1 MAEWIIL
8 FSVFVQVFAAIVA
21 LRLFRE
27 TKGREGWL
35 FIAIAIFLMVLRRF
49 FGLLRITGSD
59 ISTESVILIE
69 ETAGFATSCLLFV
82 GLSRL
87 GSIFKF
93 VQESGERIMASEKKY
108 RAVFQGASDAILIVN
123 KDGMI
128 INCNESAGK
137 LLGFPA
143 EVIKGSNLSTFSAPD
158 QEGIWQAVSLNHQEG
173 IDWILVGAD
182 GRKIETE
189 LKRSRIL
196 INGDEGILC
205 VFRDR
210 TEERKAQRELRKSYE
225 YLGLIL
231 DKNPLPTFVLDNNG
245 CVTLWN
251 LACEQLTGIPKE
263 EVLGRKPNFQ
273 VLYPNRKI
281 PPTLAELLLAF
292 DPSFLVKKLEARGVS
307 MYPSMPGAV
316 TCETVFETRSSKKI
330 VKLIASRIND
340 RDGRLIGAIQIAQDV
355 TMERALERYAS
366 QVQRMES
373 LGRLA
378 SGIAHDFRNI
388 LMVIQSSMEFLRY
401 SLSDNPDVARF
412 GRDVGM
418 AVEHGVSLCRQLM
431 AFAKEREEEQLL
443 PQMIS
448 VNSVVRGLEKFIRR
462 VFRED
467 IHVKIDL
474 DPNIG
479 EIRAYPGQVDRV
491 LTNLFLNAQDTMPSG
506 GTLWVRTQEVLV
518 SKDEIPPSAENVKPG
533 RFVMITVKDT
543 GVGMDE
549 KTIQHIFEPFF
560 SSKGSTGHGLGLY
573 VVWSEIRNLGGF
585 IRVESSP
592 CLGTAFYCYIPL
604 AEKEEEVEIK
614 PEEAKQEVKPV
625 LPKRVLLVED
635 NLALKDVMTQMLRSM
650 GHTVSS
656 AGSIREALHE
666 LSKIGDSLDVAL
678 CDIRLPEG
686 DGYELVREIQTR
698 FPRVKCI
705 LMTGYAD
712 KNILEKCQAEELPV
726 LYKPF
731 SMSTVEEIFATL
743 EESRI
748 IRSDTVCGVPRWKQN
763 NEGGH

>member
-1 MAEWIIL
+1 MSEWIIV

-35 FIAIAIFLMVLRRF
+35 FVALAIFLMVLRRF
-49 FGLLRITGSD
+49 FGLVRITGSD
-59 ISTESVILIE
+59 VSTESVILLE

-82 GLSRL
+82 GLLRL
-87 GSIFKF
+87 GSLFKL

-123 KDGMI
+123 KDGTVI
-128 INCNESAGK
+128 DCNESAEK

-143 EVIKGSNLSTFSAPD
+143 EAIKGSNLSILSAPD
-158 QEGIWQAVSLNHQEG
+158 QGGIWQAFSLNNWEAV
-173 IDWILVGAD
+173 DWILVGAD
-182 GRKIETE
+182 GKKIETE
-189 LKRSRIL
+189 LKASRIL
-196 INGDEGILC
+196 INGEEGLLC

-210 TEERKAQRELRKSYE
+210 TEEKRAQRELSRSYE
-225 YLGLIL
+225 YLELIV
-231 DKNPLPTFVLDNNG
+231 DRNPMPTFVLDEYG
-245 CVTLWN
+245 SVTLWN
-251 LACEQLTGIPKE
+251 LACERLTGIPRE
-263 EVLGRKPNFQ
+263 EVLGSKPNFQ

-281 PPTLAELLLAF
+281 PPTLAELLLTF
-292 DPSFLVKKLEARGVS
+292 DPSFLVKKLEVRGVS
-307 MYPSMPGAV
+307 LYPSMPDTV
-316 TCETVFETRSSKKI
+316 TCETAFETRGSEKR
-330 VKLIASRIND
+330 VKLIASRLYD

-366 QVQRMES
+366 QAQRMES

-388 LMVIQSSMEFLRY
+388 LMVIQSSMELLKHNLR
-401 SLSDNPDVARF
+401 DNPNVARF
-412 GRDVGM
+412 GRDVGV
-418 AVEHGVSLCRQLM
+418 AVEQGVSLCRQLM
-431 AFAKEREEEQLL
+431 AFAKEREEEQLP

-448 VNSVVRGLEKFIRR
+448 VNSVIRGLEKFLRR

-467 IHVKIDL
+467 IHVQIDL

-479 EIRAYPGQVDRV
+479 NIRAYPGQVDRV
-491 LTNLFLNAQDTMPSG
+491 LTNLFLNAQDAMLSG

-549 KTIQHIFEPFF
+549 ETMKRIFEPFF

-573 VVWSEIRNLGGF
+573 VVWNEIQNLGGF

-592 CLGTAFYCYIPL
+592 SLGTAFHCYIPL
-604 AEKEEEVEIK
+604 WEEEEGVGVK
-614 PEEAKQEVKPV
+614 PEEARREVKPV

-635 NLALKDVMTQMLRSM
+635 NLALKDVMTQMLRTM

-666 LSKIGDSLDVAL
+666 LSKIGDSLDLAL
-678 CDIRLPEG
+678 CDIRLPDG
-686 DGYELVREIQTR
+686 DGYGLVQEIQSR
-698 FPRVKCI
+698 FPHVTCI

-712 KNILEKCQAEELPV
+712 KNILNKCHTEGLPV

-743 EESRI
+743 EESSI
-748 IRSDTVCGVPRWKQN
+748 IRSDTVYDVPKSKQN